1 MTAMSPAAQQFDPD
15 HWAVGFLAGL
25 PTAPFSLP
33 CGPPSL
39 SFAAGGPFLS
49 LPRFDGFRPFARRG
63 PFVKVLAAPMVTLKA
78 RLPSSPPAPVVLKR
92 PPGLCAAPPGPA
104 SVNRGGA
111 FLNIVSKQLQG
122 SEGKSRRVTGQV
134 TERTQSNTGNE
145 TKWCNNPVKPN
156 AGGPAGELV
165 AGELETIS
173 ASMTG
178 N

>member
-1 MTAMSPAAQQFDPD
+1 
-15 HWAVGFLAGL
+15 
-25 PTAPFSLP
+25 
-33 CGPPSL
+33 
-39 SFAAGGPFLS
+39 
-49 LPRFDGFRPFARRG
+49 
-63 PFVKVLAAPMVTLKA
+63 
-78 RLPSSPPAPVVLKR
+78 
-92 PPGLCAAPPGPA
+92 
-104 SVNRGGA
+104 
-111 FLNIVSKQLQG
+111 VSKQLQG